1 MGSRSGKAV
10 GSSRIRAPLL
20 GLLCTLS
27 AMSVPVLLCP
37 SSASALSLQKVGSFD
52 APTFVTSDPGDP
64 NRLFIVERPGRIR
77 LTEGGSTTTFLDIES
92 IVQSPDDPGGGGEQ
106 GLFSM
111 AFSPDYAT
119 NHHFYVAYS
128 GVDDPSTTGDESGD
142 FHLDEFTSQGDSANP
157 GSRRGVLTIEHSQT
171 NDHYG
176 GQLQFGPDD
185 YLYASTGDGA
195 DEGDPPGNAQN
206 LQTLYGKILR
216 IDPEGASGRDY
227 TIPAS
232 NPFVGIAG
240 ADEVWSYGLRNPWR
254 FSFDRLTGAL
264 TIGDVG
270 RNSWEEVNY
279 EPVSA
284 GGGRGDNFGWNCRE
298 GAHDHTGPE
307 APGDGSPSPECPSR
321 VGTFTEPVFEYPHTD
336 EPRQVLDHRRL
347 RGARS
352 GPRRSLRPLPVY
364 GSLRRRAAFAEPRP
378 PEGERRSVRGRFGRA
393 VAGARARPSGR
404 TQTAESTSPRSTGPS
419 TGSRSQVGR
428 LPGCPQPQPPA
439 PPPPSNDFSF
449 GKVKKNKRKGTAK
462 LTVKVPGPGELD
474 LAKTKRVKRAEAEAE
489 ASGKEKLPI
498 RARQKARR
506 HLNAKG
512 KARVRAKVTYTPE
525 GGEPNEK
532 SKRIRLK
539 KRHRS
544 GRG

>member
-1 MGSRSGKAV
+1 MASRLGKAV
-10 GSSRIRAPLL
+10 HSSRIPAPWLV
-20 GLLCTLS
+20 LLCTLALLFVS
-27 AMSVPVLLCP
+27 VLLGP
-37 SSASALSLQKVGSFD
+37 SSASAVALQEVGSFD

-92 IVQSPDDPGGGGEQ
+92 IVSDGEGEQ
-106 GLFSM
+106 GLFSI

-142 FHLDEFTSQGDSANP
+142 FHLDEFTSRGDSANP
-157 GSRRGVLTIEHSQT
+157 GSRRGVLTIEHSQV

-176 GQLQFGPDD
+176 GQLQFGRDD

-216 IDPEGASGRDY
+216 IDPEAASGRDY

-254 FSFDRLTGAL
+254 FSFDRVTGAL

-279 EPVSA
+279 EPVSV

-298 GAHDHTGPE
+298 GAHDAPRPE
-307 APGDGSPSPECPSR
+307 DPGDGSPSPLCPSR
-321 VGTFTEPVFEYPHTD
+321 VGTFTEPVFEYAHDSSHCAITGGYVVRD
-336 EPRQVLDHRRL
+336 QALAGLYGRYLYADLCAGEL
-347 RGARS
+347 
-352 GPRRSLRPLPVY
+352 RSLNLGLPRASDDRSEGLSVPTVSSFGEDADSRIYVASLDGPVY
-364 GSLRRRAAFAEPRP
+364 RLTG
-378 PEGERRSVRGRFGRA
+378 
-393 VAGARARPSGR
+393 GA
-404 TQTAESTSPRSTGPS
+404 
-419 TGSRSQVGR
+419 
-428 LPGCPQPQPPA
+428 
-439 PPPPSNDFSF
+439 PPSNDFSF
-449 GKVKKNKRKGTAK
+449 GKVKKNKKKGTAK
-462 LTVKVPGPGELD
+462 LTVRVPGPGEVE
-474 LAKTKRVKRAEAEAE
+474 LAKTNKVRGDDDSADEA
-489 ASGKEKLPI
+489 GKEKLSIKP
-498 RARQKARR
+498 
-506 HLNAKG
+506 KG
-512 KARVRAKVTYTPE
+512 KAKKRLNHSGKTKVKAEVTFAPD
-525 GGEPNEK
+525 GSEPNLK
-532 SKRIRLK
+532 RKRIKLLK
-539 KRHRS
+539 R
-544 GRG
+544 

>member
-1 MGSRSGKAV
+1 MGSRSGKAL
-10 GSSRIRAPLL
+10 GSSRIRAPWLV
-20 GLLCTLS
+20 LLCTLAALFVS
-27 AMSVPVLLCP
+27 VLLSP
-37 SSASALSLQKVGSFD
+37 ASASALALQEVGSFD
-52 APTFVTSDPGDP
+52 EPTYVTSDPGDP
-64 NRLFIVERPGRIR
+64 NRRFIVERPGRIR

-92 IVQSPDDPGGGGEQ
+92 IVSDGEGEQ
-106 GLFSM
+106 GLLSM

-157 GSRRGVLTIEHSQT
+157 GSRRGVLTIEHSQI
-171 NDHYG
+171 NEHYG

-232 NPFVGIAG
+232 NPFVGTAG

-284 GGGRGDNFGWNCRE
+284 GGGRGDNFGWDCRE

-307 APGDGSPSPECPSR
+307 APGDGSPSPLCPSR

-336 EPRQVLDHRRL
+336 EPRRCSIIGGYVVRDLGLGDLYGRYL
-347 RGARS
+347 YMDLCDGEL
-352 GPRRSLRPLPVY
+352 RSLKLGLPRASDDRSEGVSVPPVASEDDELPDDARATSFGEDADGRIYVASLHGPVY
-364 GSLRRRAAFAEPRP
+364 
-378 PEGERRSVRGRFGRA
+378 
-393 VAGARARPSGR
+393 
-404 TQTAESTSPRSTGPS
+404 
-419 TGSRSQVGR
+419 R
-428 LPGCPQPQPPA
+428 LTPA
-439 PPPPSNDFSF
+439 SNDFSF
-449 GKVKKNKRKGTAK
+449 GKVRKNKKKGTAT
-462 LTVKVPGPGELD
+462 LTVKVPGPGEFD
-474 LAKTKRVKRAEAEAE
+474 LAKTKRVKRAKAEAE

-512 KARVRAKVTYTPE
+512 KARVRATVTYTTE
-525 GGEPNEK
+525 GGEPNEE
-532 SKRIRLK
+532 SKRIRLR
-539 KRHRS
+539 KRH
-544 GRG
+544 

>member
-1 MGSRSGKAV
+1 MASRLGKAV
-10 GSSRIRAPLL
+10 RSSCIRAPLL

-27 AMSVPVLLCP
+27 AMSAPVLLSP
-37 SSASALSLQKVGSFD
+37 ANASALALQKVGRFD
-52 APTFVTSDPGDP
+52 APTYVTSDPGDP

-92 IVQSPDDPGGGGEQ
+92 IVSGGDGEQ

-171 NDHYG
+171 PNHYG

-232 NPFVGIAG
+232 NPFVGTAG

-254 FSFDRLTGAL
+254 FSFDRLTAAL

-270 RNSWEEVNY
+270 GQSWEEVNY

-284 GGGRGDNFGWNCRE
+284 GGGRGDNFGWDCRE

-307 APGDGSPSPECPSR
+307 APGDGSPSPVCPSR
-321 VGTFTEPVFEYPHTD
+321 VGTFTEPVFEYQHTD
-336 EPRQVLDHRRL
+336 EPRRCSIIGGYVVRDLGLGDLYGRYL
-347 RGARS
+347 YMDLCVGKL
-352 GPRRSLRPLPVY
+352 RSLNLGLPRASDDRSEGVSVAPVASEGDELPDDARATSFGEDADGRIYVASLHGPVY
-364 GSLRRRAAFAEPRP
+364 
-378 PEGERRSVRGRFGRA
+378 
-393 VAGARARPSGR
+393 
-404 TQTAESTSPRSTGPS
+404 
-419 TGSRSQVGR
+419 R
-428 LPGCPQPQPPA
+428 LTDA
-439 PPPPSNDFSF
+439 SNDFSF
-449 GKVKKNKRKGTAK
+449 GKVKKNKKKGTAK

-474 LAKTKRVKRAEAEAE
+474 LAKTRKVKADEEAVEEA
-489 ASGKEKLPI
+489 GNEKLPI
-498 RARQKARR
+498 KP
-506 HLNAKG
+506 KG
-512 KARVRAKVTYTPE
+512 KAKKKLNNSGKAKVKAEVTYTPE

-539 KRHRS
+539 KRH
-544 GRG
+544 